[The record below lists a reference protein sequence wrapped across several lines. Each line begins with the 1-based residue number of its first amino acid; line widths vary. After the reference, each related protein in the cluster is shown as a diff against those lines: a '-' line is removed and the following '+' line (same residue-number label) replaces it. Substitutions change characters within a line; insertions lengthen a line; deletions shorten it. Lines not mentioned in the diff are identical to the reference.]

1 MSVTIEDKIELFSKL
16 IFGNIEEKSSKK
28 RQRLA
33 ETHRKELETLKL
45 DMEKR
50 KKELMETATVKAE
63 REKIKLIAQ
72 AKNQQQQMLVQ
83 QKQRAMQSIMKKL
96 QELAADFTNTQDY
109 KVYMEK
115 NVESLIKTLDRSKQ
129 ITFYVME
136 KDQQL
141 TEGIVVEKLKKANK
155 QVRFEIKKVSN
166 NIIGGIIAEDME
178 ELLQLDL
185 TIIALIDENRDTV
198 GAAITRR
205 FNEVSSL

>member
-16 IFGNIEEKSSKK
+16 IFGNIEEKSSEK

-63 REKIKLIAQ
+63 REKIKLVAQ

>member
-16 IFGNIEEKSSKK
+16 IFGNIEEKSSEK